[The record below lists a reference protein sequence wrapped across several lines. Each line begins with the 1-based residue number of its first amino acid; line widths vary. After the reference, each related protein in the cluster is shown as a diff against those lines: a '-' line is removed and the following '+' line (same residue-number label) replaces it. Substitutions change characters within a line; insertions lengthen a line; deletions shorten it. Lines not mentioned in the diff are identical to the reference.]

1 MSEIRSGNE
10 TGLNTPRDFGDN
22 CLNAFLTEISDDIT
36 GACMVP
42 VQLPQREIINI
53 IKRAKK
59 WFYKK
64 YEYSVKENYYH
75 IPRSIFDTEYFKSN
89 RTLTLP
95 HAGSSDP
102 EGLKKDLGGAVYS
115 VFGLHDLSSGWNSA
129 GGGMDVRFQS
139 GSDFSME
146 KMLFRGMSEGSGAA
160 EQAEELQF
168 YVLNASLADMSR
180 QILNN
185 PISYN
190 YSQLTGDLKIMG
202 DTPKGDVILEVY
214 ETISDCALYDDEIFF
229 RYISAKIKQSL
240 GAKLGIFKFAMP
252 GNVEFDYGAIKDM
265 GDDEL
270 AAIEEEIK
278 GDEGVDW
285 MFHS

>member
-10 TGLNTPRDFGDN
+10 QNLNTPRDFSGN
-22 CLNAFLTEISDDIT
+22 CENAFLDELGDEIT
-36 GACMVP
+36 GACMIP
-42 VQLPQREIINI
+42 IQLPQKEIINI
-53 IKRAKK
+53 IKRARK

-64 YEYSVKENYYH
+64 YEYAVKENYYH
-75 IPRSIFDTEYFKSN
+75 IPKEVFQTDYFKAT

-95 HAGSSDP
+95 GPDP
-102 EGLKKDLGGAVYS
+102 VNGGGEVYS
-115 VFGLHDLSSGWNSA
+115 IYGVYDLASGFNGV

-139 GSDFSME
+139 GSDFALE
-146 KMLFRGMSEGSGAA
+146 KMLFRRMYNGAGMSEA
-160 EQAEELQF
+160 AEELQY
-168 YVLNASLADMSR
+168 YVLNASMVDMSR
-180 QILNN
+180 MILEN

-202 DTPKGDVILEVY
+202 DTPRGDVILEVY
-214 ETISDCALYDDEIFF
+214 ETIPDCALYGDEIFF
-229 RYISAKIKQSL
+229 RYVSAKIKQSL
-240 GAKLGIFKFAMP
+240 GAKLGIFKFALP
-252 GNVEFDYGAIKDM
+252 GNVEFDYDAIKSM
-265 GDDEL
+265 GDEEL

>member
-1 MSEIRSGNE
+1 MSEIRSGNDQ
-10 TGLNTPRDFGDN
+10 GLNTPRDFGAN
-22 CLNAFLTEISDDIT
+22 CLNAFLEELGDDIT
-36 GACMVP
+36 GACMIP
-42 VQLPQREIINI
+42 IQLPQKEIINI

-75 IPRSIFDTEYFKSN
+75 IPHSVFETDYFKAT

-95 HAGSSDP
+95 GADP
-102 EGLKKDLGGAVYS
+102 VTGGGEVYS
-115 VFGLHDLSSGWNSA
+115 VFGLYDLASGFNGV

-139 GSDFSME
+139 GSDFALE
-146 KMLFRGMSEGSGAA
+146 KMLFRRMYNGAGMSEA
-160 EQAEELQF
+160 AEELQY
-168 YVLNASLADMSR
+168 YVLNASLVDMSR
-180 QILNN
+180 MILEN

-202 DTPKGDVILEVY
+202 DTPKGDVILQVY
-214 ETISDCALYDDEIFF
+214 ETIEDCALFNDEIFF
-229 RYISAKIKQSL
+229 RYVSAKIKQSL
-240 GAKLGIFKFAMP
+240 GAKLGIFKFALP
-252 GNVEFDYGAIKDM
+252 GNVEFDYEAIKSM
-265 GDDEL
+265 GEEEL